1 MVLSWIWEED
11 KVEGAVAMRE
21 TEPSWSHH
29 RLAASIEGVDRHGD
43 MDR

>member
-11 KVEGAVAMRE
+11 KVEGAVVTRE

-29 RLAASIEGVDRHGD
+29 RLAASIEEDRHGD